1 MQPIYVLRYHTAYEG
16 SELVSLYSSLGALMN
31 RLEISKLHDNFDVDE
46 SMTIECMEVV
56 SEEESLKRLNNI
68 RTCYSNKENN

>member
-1 MQPIYVLRYHTAYEG
+1 MQHVYVLRYRTAFDCTEM
-16 SELVSLYSSLGALMN
+16 VSVYSSLGAVMN

-46 SMTIECMEVV
+46 SMTIECMEVT

-68 RTCYSNKENN
+68 RAYHSNKETN

>member
-1 MQPIYVLRYHTAYEG
+1 MQPVYVLRYRTAFDSTEM
-16 SELVSLYSSLGALMN
+16 VSIYSSLGAVMN

-46 SMTIECMEVV
+46 SMTIECMEVT

-68 RTCYSNKENN
+68 RAHHTSRENN